1 MKNRTAHLIAATAIT
16 LLSLGPLSDS
26 HAQVGVS
33 IGTNEKVEYEI
44 YYAFVTGATMTLQTE
59 LVTEDG
65 EELIHLVAKGN
76 TIGLVDKIYHIM
88 EDYESWADKE
98 TLLPKHALK
107 NVRESAEYKRYIT
120 YQYDHKNHAVTSS
133 RSGEHKMEPDCFD
146 IVAACYKVR
155 AMDLTKLTP
164 GQTIKVNT
172 FFSEENWPLY
182 LKYVCTEDVKISK
195 KGKISC
201 YKFVPVVEVSGVF
214 TDKQALSMWIS
225 ADENKIPIRAQMSL
239 VVGSAKV
246 DITKYEGLPQ
256 PLNFRK

>member
-1 MKNRTAHLIAATAIT
+1 MLIATSLCTAK
-16 LLSLGPLSDS
+16 
-26 HAQVGVS
+26 AQVGVS
-33 IGTNEKVEYEI
+33 IGTNEKVDYEI
-44 YYAFVTGATMTLQTE
+44 YYAFVTGARMTLQTD
-59 LVTEDG
+59 LVTENG
-65 EELIHLVAKGN
+65 EELIHLTAKGN
-76 TIGLVDKIYHIM
+76 TVGLIDKIYNIM
-88 EDYESWADKE
+88 EDYESWADKT

-120 YQYDHKNHAVTSS
+120 YQFDHNNHTVNSS
-133 RSGEHKMEPDCFD
+133 RSGESKIEPDCFD

-155 AMDLTKLTP
+155 AMDLSGLTV

-182 LKYVCTEDVKISK
+182 LKYAGTEDVKISK
-195 KGKISC
+195 LGKINC

-214 TDKQALSMWIS
+214 TDKNALKMWIS

-246 DITKYEGLPQ
+246 DIVKYQNLLH

>member
-1 MKNRTAHLIAATAIT
+1 MKTLNKTIAILAL
-16 LLSLGPLSDS
+16 LLSFNALSTN
-26 HAQVGVS
+26 AQVGVS

-44 YYAFVTGATMTLQTE
+44 YYAFVTGAKMTLQTN
-59 LVTEDG
+59 LVTENG

-76 TIGLVDKIYHIM
+76 TVGLIDKIYNIM
-88 EDYESWADKE
+88 EDYESWADKK

-120 YQYDHKNHAVTSS
+120 YQFDHANHTVNSS
-133 RSGEHKMEPDCFD
+133 RSGESKIEPDCFD

-155 AMDLTKLTP
+155 AMDLSNLTI

-182 LKYVCTEDVKISK
+182 LKYAGIEDVKISK
-195 KGKISC
+195 LGKISC
-201 YKFVPVVEVSGVF
+201 YKFIPVVEVSGVF
-214 TDKQALSMWIS
+214 TDKNALKMYIS
-225 ADENKIPIRAQMSL
+225 ADGNKIPIRAQMSL

-246 DITKYEGLPQ
+246 DIVKYEGLPN

>member
-1 MKNRTAHLIAATAIT
+1 MTPRSFILTIMLIATCLSTAK
-16 LLSLGPLSDS
+16 
-26 HAQVGVS
+26 AQVGVS
-33 IGTNEKVEYEI
+33 IGTNEKVDYEI
-44 YYAFVTGATMTLQTE
+44 YYAFVTGARMTLQTD
-59 LVTEDG
+59 LVTENG
-65 EELIHLVAKGN
+65 EELIHLTAKGN
-76 TIGLVDKIYHIM
+76 TVGLIDKIYNIM
-88 EDYESWADKE
+88 EDYESWADKT

-120 YQYDHKNHAVTSS
+120 YQFDHNNHTVNSS
-133 RSGEHKMEPDCFD
+133 RSGESKIEPDCFD

-155 AMDLTKLTP
+155 AMDLSGLTV

-182 LKYVCTEDVKISK
+182 LKYVGIEDVKISK
-195 KGKISC
+195 LGKISC

-214 TDKQALSMWIS
+214 TDKNALKMWIS

-246 DITKYEGLPQ
+246 DIVKYQNLLH

>member
-1 MKNRTAHLIAATAIT
+1 MKLKGIFTTIMLIAMS
-16 LLSLGPLSDS
+16 LSIAN
-26 HAQVGVS
+26 AQVGKS
-33 IGTNEKVEYEI
+33 IGLNEKVDYEI
-44 YYAFVTGATMTLQTE
+44 YYAFVTGARMTLQTE
-59 LVTEDG
+59 EVVENG
-65 EELIHLVAKGN
+65 ESLIHLVAKGN
-76 TIGLVDKIYHIM
+76 TIGLIDKIYHIM

-120 YQYDHKNHAVTSS
+120 YQFDHDNHTVTSS
-133 RSGEHKMEPDCFD
+133 RSGEHKLEPDCFD

-155 AMDLTKLTP
+155 TMDMTGLTL
-164 GQTIKVNT
+164 GQTIKINT

-182 LKYVCTEDVKISK
+182 LKYVGIEDVKISK
-195 KGKISC
+195 LGKISC

-214 TDKQALSMWIS
+214 TDKNALKMWIS

-246 DITKYEGLPQ
+246 DIVKYEGLPN

>member
-1 MKNRTAHLIAATAIT
+1 MKTLNKTIAILALLLT
-16 LLSLGPLSDS
+16 LSTLTSN
-26 HAQVGVS
+26 AQVGVS

-44 YYAFVTGATMTLQTE
+44 YYAFVTGARMTLQTD
-59 LVTEDG
+59 LVTENG

-76 TIGLVDKIYHIM
+76 TVGLIDKIYNIM
-88 EDYESWADKE
+88 EDYESWADKT

-120 YQYDHKNHAVTSS
+120 YQFDHENHTVKSS
-133 RSGEHKMEPDCFD
+133 RSGESKIEPDCFD

-155 AMDLTKLTP
+155 AMDLSNLKP
-164 GQTIKVNT
+164 GETIQINT
-172 FFSEENWPLY
+172 FFSEENWPLI
-182 LKYVCTEDVKISK
+182 LKYVSTEDVKISK
-195 KGKISC
+195 RGKISC

-214 TDKQALSMWIS
+214 TDKNALKLWIS

-239 VVGSAKV
+239 VVGSAKL
-246 DITKYEGLPQ
+246 DIVKYENLLK

>member
-1 MKNRTAHLIAATAIT
+1 MTTKTSLLMTIML
-16 LLSLGPLSDS
+16 LLSLGIGKSN
-26 HAQVGVS
+26 AQVGVS
-33 IGTNEKVEYEI
+33 IGTNEKVDYEI
-44 YYAFVTGATMTLQTE
+44 YYAFVTGANMTLQTE
-59 LVTEDG
+59 LVNENG

-76 TIGLVDKIYHIM
+76 TIGLIDKIYHIM

-120 YQYDHKNHAVTSS
+120 YQFDHDNHTVTSS
-133 RSGEHKMEPDCFD
+133 RSGEHKLEPDCFD

-155 AMDLTKLTP
+155 AMDLSNLKP

-195 KGKISC
+195 LGKISC

-214 TDKQALSMWIS
+214 TDKNALKMWIS

-246 DITKYEGLPQ
+246 DIVKYENLPAK
-256 PLNFRK
+256 LNFRK

>member
-1 MKNRTAHLIAATAIT
+1 MKTLNKTIAILALLLT
-16 LLSLGPLSDS
+16 LSTLTSN
-26 HAQVGVS
+26 AQVGVS

-44 YYAFVTGATMTLQTE
+44 YYAFVTGARMTLQTD
-59 LVTEDG
+59 LVTENG

-76 TIGLVDKIYHIM
+76 TVGLIDKIYNIM
-88 EDYESWADKE
+88 EDYESWADKT

-120 YQYDHKNHAVTSS
+120 YQFDHENHTVKSS
-133 RSGEHKMEPDCFD
+133 RSGESKIEPDCFD
-146 IVAACYKVR
+146 IVAACYNVR
-155 AMDLTKLTP
+155 AMDLSNLKP
-164 GQTIKVNT
+164 GETIQINT
-172 FFSEENWPLY
+172 FFSEENWPLI

-195 KGKISC
+195 RGKISC

-214 TDKQALSMWIS
+214 TDKNALKLWIS

-239 VVGSAKV
+239 VVGSAKL
-246 DITKYEGLPQ
+246 DIVKYENLLK